1 MSAFAPSL
9 IAPALAALSAEIARL
24 SGELGRRVD
33 VAALGATDRR
43 GQLKLHPPGRL
54 SANRACGLVRA
65 ADGWIAV
72 NLARD
77 EDRELIP
84 AWLGS
89 DPDEDP
95 WTALTREAPR
105 RSAADLIEGA
115 VLLGLPAG
123 LVGEA
128 RADGLALPA
137 LPIGESRPRDRPGGL
152 RVVDLSALWAG
163 PLCGAVLAAM
173 GAAVTKVESV
183 SRPDPT
189 RVSMPDFYRRL
200 NGAKAELRLDFAS
213 AADRDR
219 LRDQIV
225 AADVVITSAR
235 PRAFAGLGLEPADV
249 FAANPSLVWVAI
261 TGYGWVG
268 YAGLRVGFG
277 DDTAAAGGLMRWTAK
292 GEPRFAGDALSDPVT
307 GLAAALGALRGLAV
321 GGGVLVD
328 AAMAKSAAGA
338 AAMARVEAAA

>member
-1 MSAFAPSL
+1 VSL
-9 IAPALAALSAEIARL
+9 IAPALAQLSADIARL
-24 SGELGRRVD
+24 TAELGRRVD
-33 VAALGATDRR
+33 VAALGATGRR
-43 GQLKLHPPGRL
+43 GQLKLHAPGRF
-54 SANRACGLVRA
+54 SANRACGLFRA

-95 WTALTREAPR
+95 WATLARETRR
-105 RSAADLIEGA
+105 GSAADLIEGA
-115 VLLGLPAG
+115 TLLGLPAG
-123 LVGEA
+123 QVGEA
-128 RADGLALPA
+128 RADHLSPSVLRMGAPA
-137 LPIGESRPRDRPGGL
+137 WRRQPGPL

-173 GAAVTKVESV
+173 GAEVTKIESV
-183 SRPDPT
+183 GRPDPT
-189 RVSMPDFYRRL
+189 RVSMPDFFRRL
-200 NGAKAELRLDFAS
+200 NGRKAELRLDFAS
-213 AADRDR
+213 ADHRER
-219 LRDQIV
+219 LRDAFV

-235 PRAFAGLGLEPADV
+235 PRAFAGLGIEPADV

-261 TGYGWVG
+261 TGYGWTG
-268 YAGLRVGFG
+268 AAGERVGFG
-277 DDTAAAGGLMRWTAK
+277 DDTAAAGGLVRWTAK

-307 GLAAALGALRGLAV
+307 GLAAALGALQGVAA

-328 AAMAKSAAGA
+328 AAMARSAAGA
-338 AAMARVEAAA
+338 AAVAGVKAAA